1 MRLRLQPPKHIKRS
15 TMLIILEIL
24 FLCVSPIAILYF
36 GAIDIHDRLW
46 ILAAYTSFVGLI
58 VLRSHFS
65 MKTLGMRV
73 DNIRKDFLPYLIF
86 TTLGVVGLLVYA
98 HYLEQQHIQWPQTAQ
113 LFLLFLPVSFAQEF
127 LFRSYLMHRLRQLF
141 KSIATVVLVNAV
153 LFTFLHAMYADILIN
168 LPLAFVAGVAFALM
182 YYKYPNLWLISLSHG
197 ILNFVAVYYSFFAM
211 R

>member
-24 FLCVSPIAILYF
+24 FLCVSPIVILYF

-86 TTLGVVGLLVYA
+86 TTMGVVGLLAYA

-141 KSIATVVLVNAV
+141 KSIATVVLVNAA

-197 ILNFVAVYYSFFAM
+197 ILNFVAVYYNFFAM